1 MGIEDRLPHL
11 PGGKQWCHDFY
22 QLRWKNKTV
31 PIDAAGLLFQ
41 CAAKHAK
48 DYLKEEPNYIPALI
62 EFSHHLNFLRSI
74 CLWDGMLY
82 FDGMNNNEKCFE
94 DDRRRQKRGKA
105 KDDYGR
111 IKITPEYLAM
121 AMWLPDQ

>member
-48 DYLKEEPNYIPALI
+48 DYLEGNYTPALI
-62 EFSHHLNFLRSI
+62 EFSRHLKFCAQSV
-74 CLWDGMLY
+74 CGMACYTL
-82 FDGMNNNEKCFE
+82 ME
-94 DDRRRQKRGKA
+94 
-105 KDDYGR
+105 
-111 IKITPEYLAM
+111 
-121 AMWLPDQ
+121 